1 MATTFL
7 ALAAV
12 CVLLLPTLTLLY
24 LFLAIWTLQ
33 PRSPPPN
40 TPHHARSEELPF
52 LGALGYFT
60 ARWDFIQR
68 ASARSS
74 TGHFTF
80 RAGPYTLIALRGES
94 GRRLFFD
101 SKGLNLGEGYRA
113 LLGGQAGDRT
123 GEFLNEE
130 YVSVRLVKLLKGP
143 ILKKGLPLLVAD
155 LRAMFDGLGK
165 EGVTDPF
172 ESIYRMVFVFPFP
185 LFSHPSQRNKER
197 NHALTKPP
205 PPSPSP

>member
-1 MATTFL
+1 MATTSL
-7 ALAAV
+7 ALGAI
-12 CVLLLPTLTLLY
+12 CLFIFLPTLTLLY
-24 LFLAIWTLQ
+24 LLLTVWTLQ
-33 PRSPPPN
+33 PRPPPSN
-40 TPHHARSEELPF
+40 APHHARSEELPL
-52 LGALGYFT
+52 LGALPYFT
-60 ARWDFIQR
+60 ERWDFIQR
-68 ASARSS
+68 ASTRSP

-101 SKGLNLGEGYRA
+101 SRALNLGEGYRA

-172 ESIYRMVFVFPFP
+172 DSIYRMVFVFPSLSFATQIKATQREI
-185 LFSHPSQRNKER
+185 FS
-197 NHALTKPP
+197 
-205 PPSPSP
+205 